1 MVTGRYHFVLCRILE
16 RHFALKSDRLR
27 VSVLDCRIFTFFHHT
42 GLHYHNRRAQHLKLL
57 LPYYFPCISFFYQT
71 IHFSMFCV
79 ILVVD
84 NLMIKSFIE
93 NMTYYLTKNL
103 GVLLQI

>member
-16 RHFALKSDRLR
+16 HHFALKSDRLR
-27 VSVLDCRIFTFFHHT
+27 VSVLDCR
-42 GLHYHNRRAQHLKLL
+42 L
-57 LPYYFPCISFFYQT
+57 FPFFYQT

-93 NMTYYLTKNL
+93 NMTCYLTKNL